1 MDGGHWM
8 DGRMARRKR
17 ECGGKAGVG
26 GWVDRMN
33 GWRPLDGRADGP
45 TEA

>member
-1 MDGGHWM
+1 MDGQ
-8 DGRMARRKR
+8 MARRKR
-17 ECGGKAGVG
+17 ECGGKAGG

>member
-1 MDGGHWM
+1 MNGDHWM

-26 GWVDRMN
+26 GWT
-33 GWRPLDGRADGP
+33 G
-45 TEA
+45 